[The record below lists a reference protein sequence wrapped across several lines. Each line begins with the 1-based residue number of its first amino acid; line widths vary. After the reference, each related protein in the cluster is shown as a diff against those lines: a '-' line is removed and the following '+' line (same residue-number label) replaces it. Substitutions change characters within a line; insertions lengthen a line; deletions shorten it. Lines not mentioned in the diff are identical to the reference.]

1 MTLNPIKVVKRIT
14 DAIFYPFKML
24 FVVGLCFFINWFT
37 SPGHWWVQWV
47 IFGMTIGL
55 IVTWYRAA
63 KALIATIGVAAIG
76 YFIYRWWQNRQRMNG
91 TAAVESALIEAQQSS
106 ESSRPSSVAS

>member
-1 MTLNPIKVVKRIT
+1 MTLNPLKVVKRIT
-14 DAIFYPFKML
+14 NAVVYPFKML

-55 IVTWYRAA
+55 LVTWYRAA

-76 YFIYRWWQNRQRMNG
+76 YFVYRWWQNRQRMNG
-91 TAAVESALIEAQQSS
+91 QAAVETALIEAQGAASQSLS
-106 ESSRPSSVAS
+106 NGTA